1 MEKITT
7 MIESKAIAE
16 IEQEIEVLLSYDFYA
31 MSLNELKNIEKEIQ
45 NLLSINYNLY
55 KFDGAQMTKT
65 QRKTFDN
72 IFFLITKKENEN
84 DTVKIGD
91 VFFSSWGYD
100 QTNVEMFKVVGFT
113 KSGKSAEIK
122 QIYTK
127 TVKDSEGYM
136 SDSVEADLDGEFDKP
151 KLRVKI
157 ERDMKFNPM
166 TQKREPIGEIQLRG
180 SVYIGIGENKHL
192 QTLSRLKKGSSTY
205 RSWYA

>member
-16 IEQEIEVLLSYDFYA
+16 IEQEIEVLLSYDFCA

>member
-1 MEKITT
+1 
-7 MIESKAIAE
+7 
-16 IEQEIEVLLSYDFYA
+16 